1 MFSKASKQ
9 ASANTNGDGTRSA
22 PKSSV
27 PSIISADL
35 RINGDLICSGDVQ
48 VDGWVEGDIQSRNI
62 VIGEGATVHGALQ
75 AESVR
80 ICGVVKGSIKADSV
94 VLEKTAKVTGDVLHK
109 TLTVEEGA
117 QIEGMCKRL
126 DASAVAQV
134 VLPAPTARWRRW
146 PTATPSRS
154 RTGSRRSAKRS
165 TLLSRHG
172 RAWHDHPSSFGV
184 DSRGTRGWS
193 CQARP

>member
-1 MFSKASKQ
+1 MFSKGSKQ
-9 ASANTNGDGTRSA
+9 ASANSNDGARSA
-22 PKSSV
+22 SKSSV

-62 VIGEGATVHGALQ
+62 VIGEGATVHGALS
-75 AESVR
+75 AETVR
-80 ICGVVKGSIKADSV
+80 ICGVVKGAVKADSV

-109 TLTVEEGA
+109 TLSVAEGA

-134 VLPAPTARWRRW
+134 VLPAPSPLAPLANGDTKPLADRL
-146 PTATPSRS
+146 AAIS
-154 RTGSRRSAKRS
+154 
-165 TLLSRHG
+165 
-172 RAWHDHPSSFGV
+172 
-184 DSRGTRGWS
+184 
-193 CQARP
+193 

>member
-9 ASANTNGDGTRSA
+9 TSANTNTDGVRST

-48 VDGWVEGDIQSRNI
+48 VDGWVEGDIQSRTV

-75 AESVR
+75 AETVR
-80 ICGVVKGSIKADSV
+80 IFGVVKGAIKADSV
-94 VLEKTAKVTGDVLHK
+94 VLAKTAKVTGDVQHK
-109 TLTVEEGA
+109 TLSVEEGA

-134 VLPAPTARWRRW
+134 VLPAPAALA
-146 PTATPSRS
+146 PLA
-154 RTGSRRSAKRS
+154 
-165 TLLSRHG
+165 HG
-172 RAWHDHPSSFGV
+172 DTKPLADRLAAIS
-184 DSRGTRGWS
+184 
-193 CQARP
+193 

>member
-1 MFSKASKQ
+1 MFSKGSKR
-9 ASANTNGDGTRSA
+9 ASANGEGARSA

-48 VDGWVEGDIQSRNI
+48 VDGWIEGDIQSRNI
-62 VIGEGATVHGALQ
+62 VVGEGATVHGALQ

-134 VLPAPTARWRRW
+134 VLPAPSPLAPLANGDTKPLADRL
-146 PTATPSRS
+146 AAIS
-154 RTGSRRSAKRS
+154 
-165 TLLSRHG
+165 
-172 RAWHDHPSSFGV
+172 
-184 DSRGTRGWS
+184 
-193 CQARP
+193 